1 MGQRMLVAAAEQER
15 RNLAGIVAE
24 LEMLYQKAMQAL
36 QLAESATQPGH
47 MCIAIREA
55 RQVLELVYRMYRDH
69 TQPEWLHIARQ
80 IAAAL
85 EPYPEA
91 RQAVLTVLR
100 QHGHLP

>member
-1 MGQRMLVAAAEQER
+1 MGRRMLAAARAER

-24 LEMLYQKAMQAL
+24 LDGLYRKAMQAL
-36 QLAESATQPGH
+36 ELAEAAPHPGY
-47 MCIAIREA
+47 MCMAIREA

-69 TQPEWLHIARQ
+69 SQPEWLQIARQ

-85 EPYPEA
+85 DPYPEA
-91 RQAVLTVLR
+91 RQAVLNVLR